1 MLSENLRS
9 FVAETRRGI
18 LTTFRRSGGAQM
30 SIVTCGPY
38 REGVAFTT
46 TAGRAKLINLRRDS
60 RCSLMVSQE
69 DWWGYV
75 VLEGHAELLSPET
88 THAIELRDALRDVYR
103 VASGT
108 EHPNWLEY
116 DDAMVEQRRSAVI
129 VVPAHIYGTRATPIK

>member
-1 MLSENLRS
+1 MLSDNLRA
-9 FVAETRRGI
+9 FVAETRRGV

-46 TAGRAKLINLRRDS
+46 TARRAKLINLQRDP
-60 RCSLMVSQE
+60 RCSLMVAQE

-88 THAIELRDALRDVYR
+88 TDAVELRETLRDVYR

-108 EHPNWLEY
+108 EHSNWQEY
-116 DDAMVEQRRSAVI
+116 DAAMLEQRRSAVI
-129 VVPAHIYGTRATPIK
+129 IVPEHIYGTRA

>member
-1 MLSENLRS
+1 MLSDNLRA
-9 FVAETRRGI
+9 FVAETRRGV

-46 TAGRAKLINLRRDS
+46 TARRAKLINLQRDP
-60 RCSLMVSQE
+60 RCSLMVAQE

-75 VLEGHAELLSPET
+75 VLEGRAELLSPET
-88 THAIELRDALRDVYR
+88 TDAVELRETLRDVYR

-108 EHPNWLEY
+108 EHSNWQEY
-116 DDAMVEQRRSAVI
+116 DAAMLEQRRSAVI
-129 VVPAHIYGTRATPIK
+129 IVPEHIYGTRA